1 MKNWIIY
8 TKERFP
14 IPVYLLLCGG
24 LAFSGIS
31 LFEKPFC
38 WLSFFI
44 SITGLLLFFFELRL
58 MDELKDFKKDL
69 IAHPDR
75 PLPRELISRESALR
89 AIMNIL
95 FAMIAYAVLTGVL
108 LNLQSAVSYMA
119 ITTYLWLMY
128 KEFFVGK
135 WLDERPLLYAIS
147 HQVIVIAVCIFSITA
162 IDPDKYLYPESL
174 YLCLMILGSFFSY
187 EICRKLDPTADKV
200 LKTYLDVYGLKTTC
214 LVVIASTCLAAIG
227 ANGLNLN
234 LLLWPLEGLLVFS
247 LVVILLKPNVYK
259 IVEGMAT
266 ISLFF
271 HLWAIFIRRFMD
283 FTV

>member
-1 MKNWIIY
+1 MKKWIIY
-8 TKERFP
+8 IKERFP
-14 IPVYLLLCGG
+14 IPVYLVLCGG
-24 LAFSGIS
+24 FTFSGIF
-31 LFEKPFC
+31 LFEKLFC

-44 SITGLLLFFFELRL
+44 SYAGLLLFFFELRL
-58 MDELKDFKKDL
+58 MDELKDFEKDL
-69 IAHPDR
+69 VAHPDR
-75 PLPRELISRESALR
+75 PLPRALINQKSALR
-89 AIMNIL
+89 AIMYII
-95 FAMIAYAVLTGVL
+95 FAMIAYAALTAVL
-108 LNLQSAVSYMA
+108 LNLQSAISYIA
-119 ITTYLWLMY
+119 ITIYLWLMY
-128 KEFFVGK
+128 KEFFIGK

-147 HQVIVIAVCIFSITA
+147 HQIIIIAVCIFSITV

-200 LKTYLDVYGLKTTC
+200 LRTYLDVYGLKTTC

-227 ANGLNLN
+227 ATGLNLN

-247 LVVILLKPNVYK
+247 LVVILLKPNAYK

-283 FTV
+283 FSV